1 MVVAFQHSAKVFQFC
16 GHNHIGGCGWLL
28 LRLCLLRC
36 TERTAGHCRGLAKLM
51 RKGFLDNTF
60 EGLRIPNWESC
71 QPNKASHS
79 HWLRTAVA
87 VVRIGPGSWMLGRRH
102 SIEAVFARAR
112 RAIADCLIRIDRNGL
127 KFTRMPQIAVPVV
140 ECQLRVDCLWA
151 AESRWKRNRL
161 PREANSLLLYW
172 CFLLEL

>member
-1 MVVAFQHSAKVFQFC
+1 MGTITLEDVDGCCWGCACCAALNALLGIAADWPSLC
-16 GHNHIGGCGWLL
+16 G
-28 LRLCLLRC
+28 RD
-36 TERTAGHCRGLAKLM
+36 
-51 RKGFLDNTF
+51 FLDNTF

-87 VVRIGPGSWMLGRRH
+87 VARIGPGSWMLGRRH